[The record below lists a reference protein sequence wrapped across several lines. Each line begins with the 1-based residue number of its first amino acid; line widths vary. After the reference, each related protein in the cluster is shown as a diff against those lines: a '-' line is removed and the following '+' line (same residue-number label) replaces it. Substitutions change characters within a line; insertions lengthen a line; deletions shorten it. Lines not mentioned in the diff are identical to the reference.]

1 MVIQQVVEFRFNV
14 QRSGHA
20 RLRQISSDGTS
31 PNQCNDDRF
40 GLAKPPR
47 GISGIGSDQRGDIV
61 PERHVSVTPLGGAI
75 EALALSPRHVI
86 ADQVQ
91 RSDGHTGR
99 LHRPAHDPLAVHEGQ
114 VLPDSRQWLSGQVLN
129 RK

>member
-1 MVIQQVVEFRFNV
+1 M
-14 QRSGHA
+14 H
-20 RLRQISSDGTS
+20 
-31 PNQCNDDRF
+31 DDRF
-40 GLAKPPR
+40 GLAKRPR
-47 GISGIGSDQRGDIV
+47 GISGIGSDQRGDMV
-61 PERHVSVTPLGGAI
+61 PERHVSATPLGGAI

-91 RSDGHTGR
+91 RNDGHTGR
-99 LHRPAHDPLAVHEGQ
+99 LHRPARDPLAVHEGE